1 MKDIKKII
9 ENQVVVN
16 SDGVLCIESFLN
28 QMLDVELLHDIAKEW
43 NSRFKDANITKI
55 LTIESGG
62 IALATAL
69 GLLINVPVVYAK
81 KEYSTKLPEG
91 SVSTKIYSCSLKK
104 SYYAYVSEDFINDED
119 NVLIVDDVVANGWA
133 ADGLCDLCVQ
143 QGATIEGICTVLE
156 KNYLQGAKR
165 LRSKGIRVESLVKLE
180 KLDSANKKVI
190 FADEQ

>member
-81 KEYSTKLPEG
+81 KEYF
-91 SVSTKIYSCSLKK
+91 SLYLK
-104 SYYAYVSEDFINDED
+104 VEN
-119 NVLIVDDVVANGWA
+119 
-133 ADGLCDLCVQ
+133 
-143 QGATIEGICTVLE
+143 E
-156 KNYLQGAKR
+156 KPKNILTW
-165 LRSKGIRVESLVKLE
+165 KGHW
-180 KLDSANKKVI
+180 
-190 FADEQ
+190 